1 LNRKYFLK
9 TGALASLGLLSNQLL
24 SNGLQSFDNN
34 LITQDD
40 LLKRLITEND
50 TQVSKL
56 LQSIQVDKV
65 SFSRKIGNDFS
76 MLAASYCSKGSKYYQ
91 NPLLVSKIEILIQ
104 VLKRFQTEDGTMNFG
119 NLESPPDTAFLVELL
134 GAGAKILKRDKSSA
148 LTKVNEEIKIFLL
161 QSANALVTGGVHTP
175 NHRWVISAALAK
187 VNDLYPNPRF
197 VNRIE
202 EWLSE
207 GVFNDHEGHY
217 PERSGIYSR
226 VENTAFITIAHL
238 MDKQELLV
246 PVRKNLNLLYY
257 YIEPNGDLVT
267 TDSRRQDQYQQLS
280 ITPYYLNYRYMAI
293 KDNNSDFAA
302 VTKYIESLP
311 SFEKEIVQQALFYF
325 LEEPILQQDL
335 PAPKPLLT
343 DYKKLVTTS
352 HLLRIR
358 RDQTSVT
365 LFGGVD
371 WPLVIGSGRS
381 NSPNFFSYRKG
392 QAILKYVRLSSAFF
406 SMGYFYS
413 EGIKKED
420 NGYLLSKNLEV
431 PYYQPL
437 PENLRKEDG
446 DYKLSQ
452 SIDGRFWN
460 KMSFEERPVSNLKTL
475 KTNVLLNE
483 NNGTCELQFDVT
495 GLVGVPVTIELCF
508 NENGKLSGT
517 STAENDLQFL
527 ENGFGKFEHNGDT
540 IDFGPGVVAHRTIKD
555 LAGERYST
563 HFGSLKTNGKHVYI
577 TGVTPFSHK
586 LTFS

>member
-1 LNRKYFLK
+1 LNRKKFLK
-9 TGALASLGLLSNQLL
+9 TGALASLALLSNQLL

-34 LITQDD
+34 LITTDD
-40 LLKRLITEND
+40 LLKRLIIEND
-50 TQVSKL
+50 NQVSKL
-56 LQSIQVDKV
+56 LQSIQVDSV
-65 SFSRKIGNDFS
+65 TFSRKIGNDFS
-76 MLAASYCSKGSKYYQ
+76 ILAASYCSKGSKYYQ
-91 NPLLVSKIEILIQ
+91 NPQLVSKIEILIQ

-134 GAGAKILKRDKSSA
+134 GAGAKILKRDKSPA
-148 LTKVNEEIKIFLL
+148 LTKVNDEIKTFLL
-161 QSANALVTGGVHTP
+161 QSGKALVTGGVHTP
-175 NHRWVISAALAK
+175 NHRWVICAALAK
-187 VNDLYPNPRF
+187 VNDLYPNTRF

-238 MDKQELLV
+238 MDKQELFS
-246 PVRKNLNLLYY
+246 PVRKNLNLVYY

-302 VTKYIESLP
+302 VAKYIESLP

-325 LEEPILQQDL
+325 LEEPILQQEL
-335 PAPKPLLT
+335 PAPKPLVT
-343 DYKKLVTTS
+343 DYKKLVSTS

-358 RDQTSVT
+358 RGQTAAT

-413 EGIKKED
+413 EGIKEEEK
-420 NGYLLSKNLEV
+420 GYLLSKNLEV

-437 PENLRKEDG
+437 PENLKKVDG

-452 SIDGRFWN
+452 SVDSRFWN
-460 KMSFEERPVSNLKTL
+460 KMSFEERPISNLKTL
-475 KTNVLLNE
+475 RTTVSLNE

-495 GLVGVPVTIELCF
+495 GLAGVPVTIELCF
-508 NENGKLSGT
+508 NEQGKLSGT
-517 STAENDLQFL
+517 SSPENDIQFL
-527 ENGFGKFEHNGDT
+527 ESGFGKFENNGDT
-540 IDFGPGVVAHRTIKD
+540 IQFGPGVVTHRSIKD

-563 HFGSLKTNGKHVYI
+563 HFGSLNTTGKHVYI

-586 LTFS
+586 LIFS